1 MKITPIRG
9 VAILQDIK
17 MHGPTK
23 RYSVSPHLNPFKAK
37 KRRKKGEKKAKK
49 PKGSKFRDYR
59 GVDGALKDAE

>member
-1 MKITPIRG
+1 
-9 VAILQDIK
+9 

>member
-1 MKITPIRG
+1 
-9 VAILQDIK
+9 

-37 KRRKKGEKKAKK
+37 KRRKRGEKKASH
-49 PKGSKFRDYR
+49 KGSKFRDYR